1 MINETEIKMQGN
13 LMYMTPGPVV
23 DGTKTLHKP
32 PNAKK
37 RIAKDSQYTP
47 DSHQQKETINK
58 LTMARVRML
67 LNHPFFGNLVTRLV
81 LTDASK
87 WCHTLATDGKY
98 LYFNAEFV
106 NSLSDGEVIF
116 GLAHEVG
123 HCIYDHMDRRGDR
136 NPAYFNMAGDYI
148 INYQLVNH
156 NVGERITKV
165 QILYDGKYNDT
176 WTTEEVYEDI
186 KDKQP
191 PCETWDQH
199 LDGEGN
205 GSGEGDGEQQ
215 ESQSDGQQKADGA
228 EQDEN
233 ADNEED
239 YPGQKGPVK
248 HSKSERERIKDEF
261 KEAVIQSAQQAGAGN
276 MPKGIARLVKEMTEP
291 KMDWRQMLRASI
303 DSCIKN
309 DFTFQ
314 RPSRK
319 AWHSGIVLPGLNN
332 DERIDIGIA
341 IDTSGSMTDQM
352 LKDFLGETK
361 GIMDQYA
368 DYRVRLWSF
377 DTETYTVHEFTP
389 DSSEDI
395 MDYELEGGGGTEF
408 MCNWEMMKDQEIEP
422 DQLIMFT
429 DGYPWGSWG
438 DEEYCDTLFVIH
450 GDERVHAPFGQTVHY
465 DRVKV

>member
-1 MINETEIKMQGN
+1 MMNNKG
-13 LMYMTPGPVV
+13 LHMTPAP
-23 DGTKTLHKP
+23 KTLHKP
-32 PNAKK
+32 PKSKK
-37 RIAKDSQYTP
+37 RIAKNDSYEPTDAEQI
-47 DSHQQKETINK
+47 ETVNK
-58 LTMARVRML
+58 ITMARVRML
-67 LNHPFFGNLVTRLV
+67 LNHPFFGNLVTRLQLV
-81 LTDASK
+81 DASK

-98 LYFNAEFV
+98 LYFNADFIK
-106 NSLSDGEVIF
+106 SLSDGELIF

-123 HCIYDHMDRRGDR
+123 HCIYDHMSRRGDR

-165 QILYDGKYNDT
+165 QILFDAKYDDK
-176 WTTEEVYEDI
+176 WTTEEVYDDI
-186 KDKQP
+186 LDKQP
-191 PCETWDQH
+191 ICETWDQH
-199 LDGEGN
+199 LEGEGSGGEGEGEGEGN
-205 GSGEGDGEQQ
+205 GDGDGKSQ
-215 ESQSDGQQKADGA
+215 ESVSDGKQKAEGA
-228 EQDEN
+228 EADEN

-377 DTETYTVHEFTP
+377 DTETYTVHEYTP

-395 MDYELEGGGGTEF
+395 MDYNLEGGGGTEF
-408 MCNWEMMKDQEIEP
+408 MCNWEMMKENEIEP

-429 DGYPWGSWG
+429 DGYPYGSWG
-438 DEEYCDTLFVIH
+438 DDEYCDTLFVIH
-450 GDERVHAPFGQTVHY
+450 GDERIQAPFGQTVHY
-465 DRVKV
+465 DRAKM